1 MTSQC
6 DSYPDVSLEYI
17 CPKVGGRK
25 SRKPRKTRKRT
36 VSQLGGNCLY
46 AGKPLSVNVACKPHD
61 QPNSSQ
67 VAWSMRYGDVPM
79 KGGRL
84 CNFGDEYLNSEVIGS
99 EGFDYGDCEPVNLQ
113 NGGDGY
119 SVMPGKPI
127 GGQPGFMRYTDSC
140 RPVFPGDLLPKKV
153 GGSKK
158 RKKRRGIISSLVS
171 GDIKLKNG
179 NIRDMTKDCNSC
191 SYTIA
196 KGGALLGQ
204 AVHGLGD
211 IIFPMSKNSL
221 IALIVLLFSNHLVSK
236 RKVTKKQMGGN
247 LGEYLKIFVPMT
259 KNNLVVLAS
268 VLLIHYF
275 VKNKKKRIQKGGAV
289 FTELSKLLAPLGVD
303 QFGVS
308 VVLLILNEAVR
319 KNNKKRKQKGGAT
332 ILHPLVE
339 LIAPLGVSAFIST
352 GVILI
357 LDKMFR
363 MKKDRLVGKT
373 KKGGSMSSLV
383 KDLTEKLSQV

>member
-1 MTSQC
+1 MGCSSVLKSIQIRYT
-6 DSYPDVSLEYI
+6 DSSEPVFSGELLGK
-17 CPKVGGRK
+17 KVGGRR
-25 SRKPRKTRKRT
+25 RKGKT
-36 VSQLGGNCLY
+36 
-46 AGKPLSVNVACKPHD
+46 
-61 QPNSSQ
+61 
-67 VAWSMRYGDVPM
+67 
-79 KGGRL
+79 
-84 CNFGDEYLNSEVIGS
+84 
-99 EGFDYGDCEPVNLQ
+99 PVL

-119 SVMPGKPI
+119 SLMPGKPV

-158 RKKRRGIISSLVS
+158 RKNRRGIISSLVN
-171 GDIKLKNG
+171 GEMKMKNG
-179 NIRDMTKDCNSC
+179 NIKEMNKNCNEC
-191 SYTIA
+191 VFKIA
-196 KGGALLGQ
+196 KGGALIGE
-204 AVHGLGD
+204 AVHGLAN

-221 IALIVLLFSNHLVSK
+221 ITLIVLLFTNHLVSK
-236 RKVTKKQMGGN
+236 RKVTRKQMGGN
-247 LGEYLKIFVPMT
+247 LADYAKIFVPMT

-268 VLLIHYF
+268 ILLIHYF

-308 VVLLILNEAVR
+308 VVLLILNEAIK
-319 KNNKKRKQKGGAT
+319 KNNKKRKQKGGSS

-339 LIAPLGVSAFIST
+339 LIAPLGVSAFLST

-357 LDKMFR
+357 LDKIFR
-363 MKKDRLVGKT
+363 MKKERLAGKT

-383 KDLTEKLSQV
+383 KDLNEKLSLV